1 MDPFGFHVVAGGY
14 CVEVLEEEFLGL
26 GEASA
31 DGEGVDCASYLE
43 AVCVG
48 LLEGIVLRCLLPAG
62 DEACAAG
69 EDGGGQGE
77 DRQVKS
83 SVHL

>member
-1 MDPFGFHVVAGGY
+1 MDPFGFHVVAWGY

-31 DGEGVDCASYLE
+31 DGERVDSTTYLE

-69 EDGGGQGE
+69 EEGGGQGE
-77 DRQVKS
+77 DKC
-83 SVHL
+83 